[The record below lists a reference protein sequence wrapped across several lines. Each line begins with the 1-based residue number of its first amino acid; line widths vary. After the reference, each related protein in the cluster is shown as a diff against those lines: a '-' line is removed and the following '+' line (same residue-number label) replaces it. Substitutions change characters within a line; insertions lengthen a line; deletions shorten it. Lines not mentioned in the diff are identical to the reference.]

1 MDCSFQ
7 TGRAPVSD
15 DAKYVMENV
24 GYQIVTRNIT
34 NCYISRRRMI
44 QKDDGSNDQTLST
57 VSKGDS
63 QVVYISTVSKGDSQ
77 VVFIISFKLIPI
89 FDGTTRT
96 VTKRNEDQIQQ

>member
-57 VSKGDS
+57 F
-63 QVVYISTVSKGDSQ
+63 SKGDSQ

-89 FDGTTRT
+89 FDRTTRT

>member
-63 QVVYISTVSKGDSQ
+63 QVV
-77 VVFIISFKLIPI
+77 FIISFKLIPI